1 MSSLS
6 ARNRLLIGLMLGLT
20 MVATRL
26 QHACGAGPILD
37 ASWAVF
43 FLGGF
48 YLRSSSAFAALM
60 AEAVLV
66 DLAAIT
72 WGGVSSFCIS
82 PAYALLLPAHGALWL
97 AGRWYAAKYRP
108 TWSTLSTLAGSA
120 FVGTALAELIASGG
134 FYVFSGRF
142 AEISLAGFGG
152 RLVEYFPTSLEG
164 IALYVGIAAIAHVA
178 VLSLR
183 STPAL
188 GVT

>member
-6 ARNRLLIGLMLGLT
+6 ARNQLLIGLVLALT
-20 MVATRL
+20 MIATRL
-26 QHACGAGPILD
+26 QHACGVGHILD
-37 ASWAVF
+37 ASWAIF

-48 YLRSSSAFAALM
+48 YLRSSWAFAALM

-82 PAYALLLPAHGALWL
+82 PAYALLLPAHAALWL
-97 AGRWYAAKYRP
+97 AGRWYAAKYRA
-108 TWSTLSTLAGSA
+108 TWSTLPTLAGSV

-134 FYVFSGRF
+134 FYAFSGRF
-142 AEISLAGFGG
+142 SEITLAGFGG
-152 RLVEYFPTSLEG
+152 RLAEYFPTSLEG
-164 IALYVGIAAIAHVA
+164 AVIYVGLAAIAHTA

-183 STPAL
+183 GTPAL
-188 GVT
+188 RVT

>member
-6 ARNRLLIGLMLGLT
+6 ARNQLLVGLLLALT

-26 QHACGAGPILD
+26 QHACGAGHILD
-37 ASWAVF
+37 ASWAVL

-48 YLRSSSAFAALM
+48 YLRSSWAFAALM

-72 WGGVSSFCIS
+72 WGGVSSVCIS

-97 AGRWYAAKYRP
+97 AGRWYAAHYRP
-108 TWSTLSTLAGSA
+108 TSSTLPTLAGSL

-134 FYVFSGRF
+134 FYLFSGRF

-164 IALYVGIAAIAHVA
+164 TALYVGLAAIAHMA

-183 STPAL
+183 GTPAL
-188 GVT
+188 RVT